1 MNEKQLKSLYASF
14 AEIYADGTPIR
25 QPIELVAAVH
35 AAGLDPETVTADW
48 LKTLNEDW
56 VYGKSILPFQDAAT
70 NRLYQQLLRG
80 Q

>member
-1 MNEKQLKSLYASF
+1 MNEEKLKALYASF
-14 AEIYADGTPIR
+14 AEIYADGKPLR
-25 QPIELVAAVH
+25 RLIELVTAVR

-56 VYGKSILPFQDAAT
+56 VYGESILPFQDTAR